1 MKNLADLADMCPTM
15 HLLILGSGIRG
26 QLRLEIL
33 RLIYFMFFFY
43 ISNNFSWIEVPKTP
57 HKVVSFRANE
67 FLEIASCSGV
77 GKASQS
83 VVVDLDEKV
92 NTLTWQDQKL
102 IEIDTGCHRVITPRG
117 PNHIRLFLAQNFFSW
132 WGKCAW
138 EIEGTGVIKFY
149 ICTYIPNF

>member
-1 MKNLADLADMCPTM
+1 MAQKQISRFPLNEKFSGLSGHVPNYAFAHIRKWHKRAVAFGNSKTNLL
-15 HLLILGSGIRG
+15 
-26 QLRLEIL
+26 
-33 RLIYFMFFFY
+33 YVFFLY

-102 IEIDTGCHRVITPRG
+102 IEIDTGCHWVKG
-117 PNHIRLFLAQNFFSW
+117 PNHIRLFLA
-132 WGKCAW
+132 
-138 EIEGTGVIKFY
+138 
-149 ICTYIPNF
+149 